1 MKRIQQQTELE
12 ERNRELQLKRG
23 EERRAKVEAQTEL
36 EKLRRDYAITKSQ
49 LQAVRDE
56 LEELRS
62 QISIHSD
69 PAYDADVVALRNELK
84 AEIERFKQTENSLR
98 GSDTTWQMRVTA
110 LKPELEEANAKLLRQ
125 YDINRKLEREV
136 PTQSPSTSDVIA
148 TPPPIMSTGKKSLD
162 TTNYN
167 VLGIRE
173 LKLRAKAAKIK
184 NYGVLTKSELIAKL
198 TKN

>member
-1 MKRIQQQTELE
+1 LKRIQQQTELE